1 MHAPTSWPVPS
12 EIYEPG
18 VHAGAAGRCTP
29 GRRAKRSRGC
39 RQSVACEDARLPRRP
54 STRLPRSPPWA
65 SVPLQETPDLSWL
78 TPDLSTEVGD
88 LRWKGKAMV
97 GFSARKE
104 IGGGEDGG
112 GDRGYGA
119 ASPRTSPS
127 REQMGEVG
135 GVGYFTGCGT

>member
-1 MHAPTSWPVPS
+1 MPTPWPVPS

-18 VHAGAAGRCTP
+18 VHASAVGRCTP

-39 RQSVACEDARLPRRP
+39 RQSVACKDARLPRRL

-104 IGGGEDGG
+104 IGDGEDDG
-112 GDRGYGA
+112 GDRDVELRTSLSRREGKLRALDFLFGYG
-119 ASPRTSPS
+119 T
-127 REQMGEVG
+127 
-135 GVGYFTGCGT
+135 